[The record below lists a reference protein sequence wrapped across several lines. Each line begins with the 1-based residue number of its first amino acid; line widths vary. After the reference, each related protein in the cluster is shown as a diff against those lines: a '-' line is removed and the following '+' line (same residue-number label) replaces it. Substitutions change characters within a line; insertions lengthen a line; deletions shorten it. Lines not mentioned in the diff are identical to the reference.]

1 MSEQKTRK
9 VRSYRHDDS
18 ARRSNNP
25 PVGLV
30 TPESDQYTPP
40 TKWQYDSHL
49 SPSMQWAGKA
59 ERQSFLVPTVS
70 LHVHERI
77 DPRTIMA
84 AAQSP
89 QADFNSRLPLFD
101 TQGENLSRHDA
112 LSFYQHQ
119 HGWSNRLIAGDSL
132 MVMNSLLTKEGVG
145 GKVQCVYMDPPYGI
159 KYGSN
164 FQPFIDKREVKDG
177 KGEDLTAEPEMIK
190 AFRDTWKLG
199 IHSYLS
205 YLRDRLL
212 LIRELLTNSGSV
224 FVQIGDENVHRVGM
238 LLDDIFGAENR
249 VATITYATSSSSTGK
264 QLSEVADYILW
275 YAKDKSLIKYRQL
288 YAPLT
293 RAEITELFSWHAY
306 VELSNGDTRKITN
319 EERFDPD
326 KYLPEGARIYQ
337 RRSMTSQGWSNTGRS
352 EPYKYAGKVY
362 RCHKNMHWSVSKEG
376 MDYLGKI
383 GRLDA
388 TEGQETLCYKKYE
401 DEVPGRKINNVWA
414 AQMRAFNQRYV
425 VETATSVIQ
434 RCILMTTDPGD
445 LVFDPTCGGGTTAYV
460 AEQWGRRWITCD
472 TSRVALALARQR
484 LMTANYNYYKL
495 VDETRGI
502 SAGFQYKSVSKVSA
516 AILAYKQPQE
526 EILYDQPLKDSKKAR
541 VTGPFTVEA
550 VPSPVVRSVDEAA
563 EMDEP
568 AEHDTVMAGVE
579 EARRG
584 ETLRVNEWR
593 DELLKTGIRGKG
605 QTRIKFSEL
614 SIVPG
619 AYYLHATARTDEKT
633 PKNVAVAFGP
643 EHEPLEQRQV
653 DLALEEALNLV
664 PKPDLVVFSAF
675 TFDPEA
681 AKDIDEKKWPGVQ
694 LLKALM
700 NPDMQTADLKKER
713 TSNESF
719 WLIGQPEVLLE
730 RLHDDKDQFQVKVRG
745 FDYYNPLTGKIES
758 GGPDRIAIWMLDTNY
773 DGRSLY
779 PKQVFLPLADNEGGW
794 HKLAK
799 DLRAEIDTQKI
810 AAYHSLTSLPFI
822 LGEFKRVAVKIVDNR
837 GIESLRILRL

>member
-164 FQPFIDKREVKDG
+164 FQPFVDKKEVKDG

-190 AFRDTWKLG
+190 AFRDTWELG

-205 YLRDRLL
+205 YMRDRLL
-212 LIRELLTNSGSV
+212 LARELMTDSGSI
-224 FVQIGDENVHRVGM
+224 FVQIGDENVHRVSILM
-238 LLDDIFGAENR
+238 DDIFGAENK
-249 VATITYATSSSSTGK
+249 VATISFATTSGSSTNRLP
-264 QLSEVADYILW
+264 QVADYLLW
-275 YAKDKSLIKYRQL
+275 YAKDSKQIKYRQL
-288 YAPLT
+288 YEPLT
-293 RAEITELFSWHAY
+293 RAEIAEFFSSY
-306 VELSNGDTRKITN
+306 SGVELPDGTCRKLTD
-319 EERFDPD
+319 EERFNPG
-326 KYLPEGARIYQ
+326 KFLPKGARMYQ
-337 RRSMTSQGWSNTGRS
+337 RAGLDSQGTGRS
-352 EPYKYAGKVY
+352 EPYEWNGKNFHCPPK
-362 RCHKNMHWSVSKEG
+362 RHWSISKEG
-376 MDYLGKI
+376 MDKLAELN
-383 GRLDA
+383 RLDSI
-388 TEGQETLCYKKYE
+388 EKKDSLKWKKYE
-401 DEVPGRKINNVWA
+401 NEVPGRRINNIWP
-414 AQMRAFNQRYV
+414 AQMFASEKRYV
-425 VETATSVIQ
+425 VETSSKAVM
-434 RCILMTTDPGD
+434 RCMLMTTDPGD
-445 LVFDPTCGGGTTAYV
+445 LVFDPTCGSGVTAHT

-502 SAGFQYKSVSKVSA
+502 SAGFQYKSVPKVSA
-516 AILAYKQPQE
+516 STLAYEQPPQE